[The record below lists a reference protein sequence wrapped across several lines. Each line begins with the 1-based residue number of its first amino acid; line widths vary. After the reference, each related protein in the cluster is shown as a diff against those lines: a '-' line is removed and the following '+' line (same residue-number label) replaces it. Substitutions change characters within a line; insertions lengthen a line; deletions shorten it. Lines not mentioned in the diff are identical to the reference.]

1 MNESTDSLLAERA
14 KEAMLQTTSRGISYT
29 VIGSGPPL
37 LWLGGY
43 AIAASSLKRVVR
55 RFAHRFT
62 CIVFDHRGS
71 GSSRAPWG
79 PMTTQSMA
87 QDALNV
93 LHHAGF
99 ESAHVFGVLSPDF
112 SVSLRAML

>member
-99 ESAHVFGVLSPDF
+99 ESAHVFGV
-112 SVSLRAML
+112 SLARIFR